1 MYAETIPT
9 ISLPLKRFRPLR
21 EKAPAG
27 AWFRP
32 FTKKRS
38 HAQLAHVVGFEID
51 AEAATYDELDIR
63 VFYFVEQVE

>member
-1 MYAETIPT
+1 
-9 ISLPLKRFRPLR
+9 LR